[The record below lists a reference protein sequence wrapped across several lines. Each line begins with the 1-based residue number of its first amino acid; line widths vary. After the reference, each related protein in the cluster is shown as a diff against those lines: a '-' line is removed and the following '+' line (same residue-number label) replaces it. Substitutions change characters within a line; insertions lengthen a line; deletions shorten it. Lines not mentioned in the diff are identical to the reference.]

1 VRPPLLDDVSAAEG
15 RRRAGTTSSGG
26 SGSLDSRGRGQAGAI
41 GHEMSR
47 RYILEHPVDDPDDE
61 DDDDFDEDEDGDEDE
76 DDEGD
81 DEEEVETWQVS
92 NCTVPLKAVLSLTSA
107 TELT

>member
-1 VRPPLLDDVSAAEG
+1 VRPPFLDDVSAAEG
-15 RRRAGTTSSGG
+15 RRRAGT
-26 SGSLDSRGRGQAGAI
+26 SGSSSLDRRGRGQAGAI

-61 DDDDFDEDEDGDEDE
+61 DDDDFDEDEDGGEDE
-76 DDEGD
+76 DDEDD

-92 NCTVPLKAVLSLTSA
+92 NCTVPLKAGLSLTSA

>member
-1 VRPPLLDDVSAAEG
+1 MRPPFLDNVSAAEG
-15 RRRAGTTSSGG
+15 RPAGTHTSDRSTG
-26 SGSLDSRGRGQAGAI
+26 RGRRQAGAI

-47 RYILEHPVDDPDDE
+47 RYILEHPVDDPDEE
-61 DDDDFDEDEDGDEDE
+61 DDDDLDEDEDAEEDDDDEDT
-76 DDEGD
+76 

-92 NCTVPLKAVLSLTSA
+92 DCTVPLKAGLCLTSA

>member
-1 VRPPLLDDVSAAEG
+1 VRPPFLDDVSAAEG
-15 RRRAGTTSSGG
+15 RRRTGTTSSGG
-26 SGSLDSRGRGQAGAI
+26 SSSFHSRGQAGAI

-61 DDDDFDEDEDGDEDE
+61 DDDDFDEDEDGGEDE
-76 DDEGD
+76 DDEEDG
-81 DEEEVETWQVS
+81 EEEVETWQVS
-92 NCTVPLKAVLSLTSA
+92 NCTFPLKAGLSLTSA